1 MGDGIPDVKCDVLIV
16 GAGPAGAA
24 AARSLVRNGHQA
36 LILDRKKLPRYKIC
50 SGLVIARSQEFVEQH
65 FGQMPDKVFCE
76 PKTLKGFRFC
86 MAEDSMIEPPIEK
99 AQSCNVWRSEFDYW
113 LVQQS
118 GAEVLDETELLD
130 FEQTEQGVCARV
142 RNKRREVFH
151 IEASYLIGADGAN
164 SRVRKLL
171 DPVFVEKIRW
181 FIPLQLYCL
190 GSTNLER
197 EYFYAFLDR
206 SFSAFYAWVNFK
218 DEYLVYGVAAEKG
231 GRTEPYLKRFT
242 EYLQNYFQLKID
254 KVVRKT
260 SCLGA
265 DLGLRGNFLPGRGR
279 VLLAGEAAGF
289 MNMFGEG
296 ISSALPTGL
305 IAGDAIHKAHMSNE
319 SAISLYTAMLEP
331 EKKMT
336 TATWDLAK
344 SFMER
349 EF

>member
-1 MGDGIPDVKCDVLIV
+1 VANTSDMQCDVLIV

-24 AARSLVRNGHQA
+24 AARSLAQNGYRA

-50 SGLVIARSQEFVEQH
+50 SGLVIGRSQEFIEEH
-65 FGQMPDKVFCE
+65 FGPMPDKVFCE

-86 MAEDSMIEPPIEK
+86 MAEDSMVEPPIEK

-113 LVQQS
+113 LIQQS
-118 GAEVLDETELLD
+118 GAEIIDESELID
-130 FEQTEQGVCARV
+130 FEQTEQGVRARI
-142 RNKRREVFH
+142 RNKKRETFH

-171 DPVFVEKIRW
+171 DPAFVEKIRW
-181 FIPLQLYCL
+181 FIPLQLYCI
-190 GSTNLER
+190 GTINLER

-218 DEYLVYGVAAEKG
+218 DDYLVYGVAAEKG
-231 GRTEPYLKRFT
+231 DRTEPYLKRFT
-242 EYLQNYFQLKID
+242 EYLENYFQLKIE

-265 DLGLRGNFLPGRGR
+265 DLGLKGNFLLGRER
-279 VLLAGEAAGF
+279 VLLVGEAAGF

-296 ISSALPTGL
+296 ISSALPTGF
-305 IAGDAIHKAHMSNE
+305 IAGDAIHKASTSDE
-319 SAISLYTAMLEP
+319 SAISIYTTLAEP

-336 TATWDLAK
+336 TATWELAK
-344 SFMER
+344 SFMGKD
-349 EF
+349 F